1 MGPTKVFHAGVTT
14 TSLHITKKL
23 KSSFT
28 MISLTSIRTQLTKV
42 LNIQES
48 PHRTALAFAIGIFIA
63 FSPTYGLHTLSAVF
77 LAWAF
82 RLNYAAILLGN
93 FINNPWTTVPILGA
107 TMWTGFFI
115 LGMPDTPTFS
125 WDNLS
130 ATVIMKVAIPYILPF
145 ALGAC
150 TLGLL
155 CSLLAYPL
163 ALLMIAQYKKQ
174 HHIPS
179 DPPSC
184 PEKPA

>member
-1 MGPTKVFHAGVTT
+1 
-14 TSLHITKKL
+14 
-23 KSSFT
+23 
-28 MISLTSIRTQLTKV
+28 MISLTSIRTKLTKV
-42 LNIQES
+42 LTIQES

-115 LGMPDTPTFS
+115 LGIPDTPTFS

-130 ATVIMKVAIPYILPF
+130 TTAIMKVAIPYILPF

-163 ALLMIAQYKKQ
+163 ALLMIIQYKKQ
-174 HHIPS
+174 RHISKNPI
-179 DPPSC
+179 SC
-184 PEKPA
+184 SKKPA

>member
-1 MGPTKVFHAGVTT
+1 MEPTKAFQAKVTT
-14 TSLHITKKL
+14 TSLQIAKKI

-28 MISLTSIRTQLTKV
+28 MVSLISIRTQLTKI
-42 LNIQES
+42 LHLQES
-48 PHRTALAFAIGIFIA
+48 PHRTALTFAIGVFIA

-115 LGMPDTPTFS
+115 LGMPNTSAFS

-130 ATVIMKVAIPYILPF
+130 AEAIMKAAMP
-145 ALGAC
+145 
-150 TLGLL
+150 
-155 CSLLAYPL
+155 
-163 ALLMIAQYKKQ
+163 
-174 HHIPS
+174 
-179 DPPSC
+179 
-184 PEKPA
+184 

>member
-1 MGPTKVFHAGVTT
+1 
-14 TSLHITKKL
+14 
-23 KSSFT
+23 
-28 MISLTSIRTQLTKV
+28 MISLTSIRTKLTKV

-115 LGMPDTPTFS
+115 LGMPNTSAFS

-130 ATVIMKVAIPYILPF
+130 AEAIMKAAIPYILPF
-145 ALGAC
+145 TLGSF

-155 CSLLAYPL
+155 SSLLAYPL
-163 ALLMIAQYKKQ
+163 ALFMITQYKKQ
-174 HHIPS
+174 HHTSNNPT
-179 DPPSC
+179 SC
-184 PEKPA
+184 SKKPA